1 MHKWEV
7 CKSADHNWADC
18 QTTVLVEV
26 VSLFYLQ
33 SLFYFSL
40 EIVVLVV
47 QN

>member
-1 MHKWEV
+1 MESLPKCQPYWT
-7 CKSADHNWADC
+7 DC

-26 VSLFYLQ
+26 VSLFYSQ

>member
-7 CKSADHNWADC
+7 YKSADNIGLTAKPLSW
-18 QTTVLVEV
+18 LKL
-26 VSLFYLQ
+26 SLFYSQ

-40 EIVVLVV
+40 EIVVLMV